1 MKDIRIFLIT
11 SREEKSVCEVQIQPL
26 KEDDYKGKEI
36 ISWINGLNNESGLSI
51 VSTYENKDK
60 DIKKLIR
67 EVEKEALQ
75 KIKEATLVLS
85 NISSY
90 RIEN

>member
-11 SREEKSVCEVQIQPL
+11 SRKGKLVCEVQIQPVG
-26 KEDDYKGKEI
+26 EDVYKGREI
-36 ISWINGLNNESGLSI
+36 TSWFNSLKNESGLSI

-67 EVEKEALQ
+67 EVEKEALE
-75 KIKEATLVLS
+75 KIRQATLVLS
-85 NISSY
+85 NISKY
-90 RIEN
+90 RIKK